1 MNSEPKLITQGL
13 ITAVAFAGL
22 AAFAFAFASAVCGEE
37 SFDAFLENY
46 CILCHGPDKEK
57 GQLRIH
63 QLSRNSTAWALNSDE
78 YR

>member
-22 AAFAFAFASAVCGEE
+22 AAFAFASAVCGEE

-46 CILCHGPDKEK
+46 CIRCHGPDKEK
-57 GQLRIH
+57 GQLRID
-63 QLSRNSTAWALNSDE
+63 QLARNSTSWALNSDE